1 MGNGQTQGLSA
12 RCAVVGGGPAGMML
26 GLLLARAGIEVV
38 VLEKHADF
46 LRDFRGDTIHPSTL
60 ELMHELGLLDA
71 FLELPHQKITELKA
85 WFGGT
90 ELTLADF
97 THLPTHCRFI
107 ALMPQ
112 WDFLDFLAREAA
124 RYPAFC
130 LRMQAEVTGLIEEAR
145 RIVGVRGH
153 TSEGALEIRAD
164 LVVDAD
170 GRHSTVRQAAG
181 LAVEQLGA
189 PLDVLWFRLPRFSG
203 DPDETAIRFGSGQLL
218 VLLNRGE
225 YWQCGYGIAKGSLE
239 EIRAKG
245 LPELRRHTRDDLL
258 ERAKAAPE
266 TKAPQYVAVRASDVV
281 AVPLDW
287 LWKGHLLRGSLEMM
301 TGLPDIGKS
310 QVHCHHAACVTTGR
324 EWPDGTNGVP
334 RGNVIM
340 LTAEDNAAQILKPRL
355 LAAGADCERVVFL
368 QRIRKDKKNRMFLL
382 GEDLEELEQLIADTG
397 DVRLVTIDPITAY
410 MGGGKSFD
418 SHRATD
424 VRNQL
429 GPLSEMAER
438 TNVAFSAITHP
449 AKNAGP
455 RAIDHF
461 LGSQAY
467 IAAARL
473 GHLCV
478 AETDDDGNGQ
488 RRPTGRSLFAS
499 AKHNVT
505 EQRIPAIAYQFEVID
520 VGDQIKAPRIVW
532 GQPVDITADEALAA
546 TSTARGQQSNVATFL
561 LDILAN
567 GPVPKTIIEE
577 RATVRGFSKDQ
588 LDRAKK
594 KMGVVSFKEK
604 VLQGRSFWA
613 LPQHVAREG
622 E

>member
-1 MGNGQTQGLSA
+1 MGNGPTQGLSA

-124 RYPAFC
+124 RYPAFR

-164 LVVDAD
+164 LVVGAD

-245 LPELRRHTRDDLL
+245 LPELRRHITDLAPFVLDRVGALDDWQRIKLL
-258 ERAKAAPE
+258 TVRVDRLRRWYRPGLLCIGDAAHAMSPVGGVGINLAIQDAVAAANLLTEPLRNATLTE
-266 TKAPQYVAVRASDVV
+266 T
-281 AVPLDW
+281 
-287 LWKGHLLRGSLEMM
+287 HLLRVQRRRE
-301 TGLPDIGKS
+301 LPTRVIQRLQMLIQNQVIANVLASRGTSRPPLALRVIGK
-310 QVHCHHAACVTTGR
+310 
-324 EWPDGTNGVP
+324 VP
-334 RGNVIM
+334 GFR
-340 LTAEDNAAQILKPRL
+340 RL
-355 LAAGADCERVVFL
+355 LA
-368 QRIRKDKKNRMFLL
+368 
-382 GEDLEELEQLIADTG
+382 
-397 DVRLVTIDPITAY
+397 RLVGIGIRPE
-410 MGGGKSFD
+410 
-418 SHRATD
+418 HVRA
-424 VRNQL
+424 
-429 GPLSEMAER
+429 
-438 TNVAFSAITHP
+438 P
-449 AKNAGP
+449 AR
-455 RAIDHF
+455 RA
-461 LGSQAY
+461 
-467 IAAARL
+467 
-473 GHLCV
+473 
-478 AETDDDGNGQ
+478 
-488 RRPTGRSLFAS
+488 
-499 AKHNVT
+499 
-505 EQRIPAIAYQFEVID
+505 
-520 VGDQIKAPRIVW
+520 
-532 GQPVDITADEALAA
+532 
-546 TSTARGQQSNVATFL
+546 
-561 LDILAN
+561 
-567 GPVPKTIIEE
+567 
-577 RATVRGFSKDQ
+577 
-588 LDRAKK
+588 
-594 KMGVVSFKEK
+594 
-604 VLQGRSFWA
+604 
-613 LPQHVAREG
+613 
-622 E
+622 